1 MSLKSAEKIIVTL
14 CQITNDEEQN
24 SRITILHNTYIK
36 GQNGQEIVGYLH
48 LLDTLVVYIQIK
60 KVLPEILANIS
71 QICKKYKNPIL
82 EQLDDNIIRQLSR
95 HTFEIVRYS
104 PIAFIIAHSDKKQ
117 ILHGKISEMKRNYEN
132 NRKL

>member
-1 MSLKSAEKIIVTL
+1 VSLKSAEKIIVTL

-36 GQNGQEIVGYLH
+36 GQNRQEIVGYFH
-48 LLDTLVVYIQIK
+48 LLDILARTTDQK
-60 KVLPEILANIS
+60 SAAEILANIS

-82 EQLDDNIIRQLSR
+82 EQLDDNIIQQLSR

-117 ILHGKISEMKRNYEN
+117 ILHGKIEVKRDNDN
-132 NRKL
+132 NSGL